1 MPISKGSVTFV
12 NKDFEPTS
20 ATDVLLKYRSTI
32 IDELRQNLIALDKD
46 QPGKLLQSIDI
57 KVKQEGSLLVFTL
70 SMEDYWKYVD
80 EGRRAGSK
88 MPPISAMLEFIKV
101 RGIKPNNIKQVKVK
115 NKTVRKAV
123 KQVNRDNALKQVA
136 FAISKSIKKKGI
148 KPTYFFSDVINE
160 DLYLE
165 MRTDLELALKKDIEI
180 TFTV

>member
-1 MPISKGSVTFV
+1 MPIERNSVTFV

-57 KVKQEGSLLVFTL
+57 KVTQNNNLLVFTL

-80 EGRRAGSK
+80 EGRRKGAK

-101 RGIKPNNIKQVKVK
+101 RGIKPRNTKLIKVK

-123 KQVNRDNALKQVA
+123 KQVNRDKALKQVA
-136 FAISKSIKKKGI
+136 FAIGKSIKKKGI

-165 MRTDLELALKKDIEI
+165 MKTDLELALKKDIEI